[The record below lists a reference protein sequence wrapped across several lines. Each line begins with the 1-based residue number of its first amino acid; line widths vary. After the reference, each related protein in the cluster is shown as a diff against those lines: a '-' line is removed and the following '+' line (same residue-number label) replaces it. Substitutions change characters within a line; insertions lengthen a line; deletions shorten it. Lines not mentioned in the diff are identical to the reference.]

1 MSRVPL
7 DSWSKREQLCLASA
21 VSCSGDQNWI
31 TVSRTLK
38 AVCGNGNTSRP
49 ADWYSQKN
57 CAVQYGHLLETVET
71 TKRKK
76 RTNESG
82 ASGFSSPATVAVETP
97 TELLLRRLTDERMVE
112 IKTQMRRDQE
122 LYCKLQ
128 REIEALQSD
137 TMSEQQLQIMWEEI
151 EKEQETKRI
160 DEMKMENRMREREQR
175 KKDNHGHWR
184 SNSGSASA
192 GASAGT
198 TTSQGRRSNMTA
210 DTTSV
215 DMEVEDISG
224 LIHIVECSNKSLHI
238 FNDQLQQQALAV
250 TTTTTVTNNLQ
261 LLHRC

>member
-76 RTNESG
+76 RTNESSV
-82 ASGFSSPATVAVETP
+82 AGFSSPATVAVETP
-97 TELLLRRLTDERMVE
+97 TELLLRRLTEERMTE

-137 TMSEQQLQIMWEEI
+137 TMSEKQLQSMWQEI

-175 KKDNHGHWR
+175 KKDSHGHWR
-184 SNSGSASA
+184 NNNAAAGSA
-192 GASAGT
+192 T
-198 TTSQGRRSNMTA
+198 GRRSNLTA

-224 LIHIVECSNKSLHI
+224 SIHIVKSIILNLI
-238 FNDQLQQQALAV
+238 IYFVDQLQQALAI
-250 TTTTTVTNNLQ
+250 TIASSQ
-261 LLHRC
+261 RLLHHC